1 MGKKQMGPITT
12 EDVLDLMDGYIT
24 SAALN
29 SALELGLFWLLAPRP
44 LDTPSVAQALE
55 IPVGRCQYWL
65 QLLVTMGLLDR
76 GSDGYAPSA
85 AARAAIIDGCSQDTW
100 ALLAQDA
107 RDRFPAVLD
116 LALHIHEPGSV
127 WATQGL
133 APPDYFA
140 QMVKSPE
147 RARRFTHMLY
157 ELHLPLAEALA
168 ESLDLTGVDRLMDL
182 GGGSGVM
189 SLALLRPNPH
199 LTAVVVDMANVCAA
213 GREIVRDLAPEGT
226 MEERISYH
234 AADFFHDELPSGFEM
249 ILECDVGSYSE
260 ALLRKLWTA
269 LNPGGRLV
277 IVDHFAPARGVAPAT
292 SPYPLWAF
300 LGSLDRPDA
309 SRPTAAEIKTR
320 LEQTGF
326 RQLSE
331 EILPQKGTLRWTK
344 DWVVLEA
351 CK

>member
-1 MGKKQMGPITT
+1 MNPSTT
-12 EDVLDLMDGYIT
+12 EDVLDLMDSYIT

-29 SALELGLFWLLAPRP
+29 SALELGLFWLLAPQP
-44 LDTPSVAQALE
+44 LDAPSVARSLD
-55 IPVGRCQYWL
+55 IPVGRCRHWL
-65 QLLVTMGLLDR
+65 QLLTTMGLLDR
-76 GSDGYAPSA
+76 EPEGYALSA
-85 AARAAIIDGCSQDTW
+85 TARAAILDACSQDTW

-127 WATQGL
+127 WAAQGL

-140 QMVKSPE
+140 QMIESPE
-147 RARRFTHMLY
+147 RARRFTHILF
-157 ELHLPLAEALA
+157 ELHTPLAEALA
-168 ESLDLTGVDRLMDL
+168 EFLDVTGADRLMDL

-189 SLALLRPNPH
+189 SLALLRRCPNM
-199 LTAVVVDMANVCAA
+199 TAVVVDMANVCAA
-213 GREIVRDLAPEGT
+213 GREIVREFAESPV
-226 MEERISYH
+226 EERISYH
-234 AADFFHDELPSGFEM
+234 VADFCHDELPSGFDM
-249 ILECDVGSYSE
+249 ILECDVGDYSE
-260 ALLRKLWTA
+260 TLLHKIRAA

-292 SPYPLWAF
+292 PPYPLWAF
-300 LGSLDRPDA
+300 LGALDRPDA
-309 SRPTAAEIKTR
+309 SRPTVAEIKAR
-320 LEQTGF
+320 LAQTGF
-326 RQLSE
+326 RRLSE